1 MGSTESDMLGDILM
15 DQIQKARNI
24 PLASAFSVLLTIVTM
39 AAILFMLAS
48 EKHEKNLNKT
58 KK

>member
-1 MGSTESDMLGDILM
+1 MLGNIIM

-48 EKHEKNLNKT
+48 EKHEKNL
-58 KK
+58 KKQEKLK